1 MIFSN
6 YRKTNYKPDGLK
18 LEESPL
24 PKDKVIVTEP
34 TFVAPNK
41 IDHRDFCIRTDNQGG
56 TPYCTGYATAGY
68 IEIKHWQKK
77 HYPKPY
83 DATLIY
89 QTAKLLDKFEG
100 DGSWVK
106 FAVEGAK
113 LLGFIEGDLKY
124 VSRGTD
130 DLRFAILEYGA
141 CIGSFQITNEWNQV
155 NKKNGQIKD
164 LGSKANLIGGH
175 AVLICGY
182 DKNGVYIQNSWGK
195 DWGIYGFAW
204 LSWKQVQKQF
214 MGGIV
219 IDNIVIK

>member
-6 YRKTNYKPDGLK
+6 YKKINYKPVGLQ
-18 LEESPL
+18 LEKYPL
-24 PKDKVIVTEP
+24 AREEILATEP

-41 IDHRDFCIRTDNQGG
+41 IDHRDFCIPTDNQAD

-77 HYPKPY
+77 HFPKQY
-83 DATLIY
+83 DATNIY
-89 QTAKLLDKFEG
+89 HAAKALDNFIG

-113 LLGFIEGDLKY
+113 NLGMIDGDVKH
-124 VSRGTD
+124 VAKGSD

-141 CIGSFQITNEWNQV
+141 CIGSFMITNEWNQV
-155 NKKNGQIKD
+155 NKKDGKIKD
-164 LGSKANLIGGH
+164 LGDNANLLGGH

-182 DKNGVYIQNSWGK
+182 DKDGVYIQNSWGK
-195 DWGIYGFAW
+195 DWGIWGFAW
-204 LSWKQVQKQF
+204 LSWEQVYNQF
-214 MGGIV
+214 MGGVV
-219 IDNIVIK
+219 IENLIIG